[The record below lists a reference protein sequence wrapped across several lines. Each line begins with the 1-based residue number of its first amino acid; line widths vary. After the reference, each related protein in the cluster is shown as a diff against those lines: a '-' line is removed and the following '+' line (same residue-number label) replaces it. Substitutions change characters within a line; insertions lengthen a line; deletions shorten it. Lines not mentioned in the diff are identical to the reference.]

1 MRIGTLEIEDDT
13 VTDLY
18 DARRDTDI
26 AIAPKVFARLEQWA
40 RTR

>member
-1 MRIGTLEIEDDT
+1 
-13 VTDLY
+13 VTDLYTGTLY